1 MKDTTTHIALLYAGT
16 LVLCVAV
23 LVLILI
29 GIEVNQEASEVRA
42 RVHELEDRV
51 HRLKRQS
58 KKEQEGGELLI
69 IPGSVME
76 QNQFCLDC
84 PTNGHLSTGARCV
97 PCCCPSD
104 ETPAPATVALL
115 VGFTHSGRTV
125 GR

>member
-76 QNQFCLDC
+76 QNQFRQRQSAML
-84 PTNGHLSTGARCV
+84 PGL
-97 PCCCPSD
+97 PD
-104 ETPAPATVALL
+104 ERPFVDWRAVRAMLL
-115 VGFTHSGRTV
+115 PE
-125 GR
+125 